1 MKGSL
6 KQWLQTSFINNSL
19 GGRRVSKTSRFH
31 FFSYKGA
38 FLFFSF
44 ILIFNLIF
52 NSLMNI
58 VGIDKQLSLYIGNTF
73 AISLGLT
80 ILIVF
85 VEGKLKNKKQGYI
98 LFLSLL
104 LLSSIACYFIVY
116 A

>member
-58 VGIDKQLSLYIGNTF
+58 VEIDKQLSLYIGNTF

-80 ILIVF
+80 ILIVC

>member
-58 VGIDKQLSLYIGNTF
+58 VGIDKQLSLYIDNTF

>member
-1 MKGSL
+1 
-6 KQWLQTSFINNSL
+6 
-19 GGRRVSKTSRFH
+19 VSKTSRFH
-31 FFSYKGA
+31 FFSYKGT

-52 NSLMNI
+52 NSLMSAL
-58 VGIDKQLSLYIGNTF
+58 GMDKQLSLYIGNTF

-80 ILIVF
+80 ILIAF

>member
-73 AISLGLT
+73 AISVGLT

-116 A
+116 G